1 MIERKFVAERM
12 KEFQVQEYIDE
23 SLSNVGHS
31 HTKMQRTPLGEKI
44 VIFAAR
50 PGLIVG
56 RKGENIKKLT
66 KNLKKKFGLENPQIE
81 ISEVENIFLDA
92 KIVAEKI
99 ASTLERFGP
108 QRFKGVGHKTLHD
121 VMGAGARGIEILISG
136 KIPGARA
143 KTWRFYQGYLKKC
156 GDVSITAVK
165 TAYARAVLKTGVI
178 GIRIK
183 IMSPDFRMP
192 DDIQIRRE
200 VIEEEVKEEEKKK
213 KKDKKK
219 STKEEKEETPAEQKK
234 KQKGEAAPKPVEEK
248 KVEKPAEVEEKKTEK
263 KTEEKVEEKAAE
275 KPVEEEVKAEE
286 KKEEVKEEE
295 KQVEEKPVAEE
306 KKPVE
311 KEEAEKKEEAKVE
324 ENKIVEKPEE
334 KKEGAETKVEE
345 VKEETVE
352 KEQSEESE

>member
-92 KIVAEKI
+92 NIVAEKI

-108 QRFKGVGHKTLHD
+108 QRFKGIGHKTLHD

-136 KIPGARA
+136 KIPGSRA

-165 TAYARAVLKTGVI
+165 TSYARAVLKTGVI
-178 GIRIK
+178 GIRVK

-200 VIEEEVKEEEKKK
+200 VIEEEVKEEEKTEEKK
-213 KKDKKK
+213 KVKKK
-219 STKEEKEETPAEQKK
+219 STKKEETPDVKK
-234 KQKGEAAPKPVEEK
+234 VKTKQKETGEKPVEEK
-248 KVEKPAEVEEKKTEK
+248 KVEKQAEEKEEAK
-263 KTEEKVEEKAAE
+263 EEKVEEK
-275 KPVEEEVKAEE
+275 KPE
-286 KKEEVKEEE
+286 
-295 KQVEEKPVAEE
+295 
-306 KKPVE
+306 
-311 KEEAEKKEEAKVE
+311 EKKEEAKVE
-324 ENKIVEKPEE
+324 EKNIAEKPEE
-334 KKEGAETKVEE
+334 KKEEAETKVEE
-345 VKEETVE
+345 ETVV
-352 KEQSEESE
+352 QISVISFPVFPPSFD

>member
-12 KEFQVQEYIDE
+12 KEFQIQEYIDE

-200 VIEEEVKEEEKKK
+200 VIEEEVKEEEEKK

-234 KQKGEAAPKPVEEK
+234 KQKGEAVPKPVEDAEKIVEEAKEEEKPAEKKEAVKAEKSAEEK

-275 KPVEEEVKAEE
+275 KPA
-286 KKEEVKEEE
+286 
-295 KQVEEKPVAEE
+295 
-306 KKPVE
+306 E
-311 KEEAEKKEEAKVE
+311 KEEAEKKEEAKE
-324 ENKIVEKPEE
+324 EE
-334 KKEGAETKVEE
+334 KQVEE

>member
-12 KEFQVQEYIDE
+12 KEFQIQEYIDE

-200 VIEEEVKEEEKKK
+200 VIEEEVKEEEEKK

-234 KQKGEAAPKPVEEK
+234 KQKGEAVPKPVEDAEKIVEEAKEEEKPAEKKEAVKAEKSAEEK
-248 KVEKPAEVEEKKTEK
+248 KVEKPAEVEEKKTE
-263 KTEEKVEEKAAE
+263 EKVEEKAAE
-275 KPVEEEVKAEE
+275 KPA
-286 KKEEVKEEE
+286 
-295 KQVEEKPVAEE
+295 
-306 KKPVE
+306 E
-311 KEEAEKKEEAKVE
+311 KEEAEKKEEAKE
-324 ENKIVEKPEE
+324 EE
-334 KKEGAETKVEE
+334 KQVEE

>member
-1 MIERKFVAERM
+1 MIERKFIAERM

-92 KIVAEKI
+92 NIVAEKI

-108 QRFKGVGHKTLHD
+108 QRFKGIGHKTLHD

-136 KIPGARA
+136 KIPGSRA

-165 TAYARAVLKTGVI
+165 TSYARAVLKTGVI
-178 GIRIK
+178 GIRVK

-192 DDIQIRRE
+192 DDIQIRGE
-200 VIEEEVKEEEKKK
+200 VIEEEVKEEEKTEEKK
-213 KKDKKK
+213 KVKKK
-219 STKEEKEETPAEQKK
+219 STKKEETPDVKK
-234 KQKGEAAPKPVEEK
+234 VKTKQKETAEKPVEEK
-248 KVEKPAEVEEKKTEK
+248 KVEKPTEEKEETK
-263 KTEEKVEEKAAE
+263 EEKVEEK
-275 KPVEEEVKAEE
+275 KPVE
-286 KKEEVKEEE
+286 KEEA
-295 KQVEEKPVAEE
+295 EEKPVAEE

-311 KEEAEKKEEAKVE
+311 KEAAEKKEEAKVE
-324 ENKIVEKPEE
+324 EKNIAEKPEE
-334 KKEGAETKVEE
+334 KKEEAETKVE
-345 VKEETVE
+345 EETVE